1 MSRAV
6 ERIEGGVKVAEG
18 EGDGDE
24 GDLDT
29 AAEEVVPAMIVE
41 PRWYTGQ
48 GAKDMTPDQ
57 VQAAAARSG
66 VISSVG
72 RDFLNQYLDISLIDT
87 HESEPQEAWGG
98 VKTHGPAIRSTDA
111 NLPRTPPPT
120 SQRGRTEVR
129 GWYGPKGIG
138 RATKKTPRPRSGL

>member
-72 RDFLNQYLDISLIDT
+72 RDSINQYLDISLINT
-87 HESEPQEAWGG
+87 QESGPQVARGG

-111 NLPRTPPPT
+111 NLQCTPSPIPA
-120 SQRGRTEVR
+120 
-129 GWYGPKGIG
+129 
-138 RATKKTPRPRSGL
+138 RAN